1 MTMPTKPALDPE
13 EHQLLA
19 DFEAGELRTVATPS
33 LLFQL
38 QEAAQATGLD
48 DLPINIR
55 LSGGGLQAI

>member
-1 MTMPTKPALDPE
+1 MNIPTTPALDPE
-13 EHQLLA
+13 DHQLLA

-38 QEAAQATGLD
+38 QEAAKATGLND
-48 DLPINIR
+48 QPITIR